1 MKIKR
6 IEHVAMA
13 VNDLDAF
20 TGILRDKLGLTLE
33 YTEAFPQY
41 QTKMAMFPVGET
53 YLEVIQATSPASDPA
68 RWIAEKGQGLYH
80 ICLEVD
86 DIDGALAEL
95 KAKGVKLLDE
105 APREGHANTRIAF
118 LDPQSTADVLI
129 ELVEMPAAPDSG
141 HLAGDAAD

>member
-20 TGILRDKLGLTLE
+20 TGILIDKLGLTLE
-33 YTEAFPQY
+33 SSEVFPQY
-41 QTKMAMFPVGET
+41 QSKMAMFPVGKT
-53 YLEVIQATSPASDPA
+53 YLEVIQATSPASDTA

-86 DIDGALAEL
+86 DIDVALAEL
-95 KAKGVKLLDE
+95 KEKGVKLLDE

-129 ELVEMPAAPDSG
+129 ELVEMPATPSSG
-141 HLAGDAAD
+141 HLAGHARD